1 MNGHPFEPDLFD
13 TELPESAKQIIPGV
27 QSVPTYSSIISGT
40 ASTASGTSLAAQQQE
55 ELDFYDLFNYNQE
68 KSVRT
73 QTEHVR
79 NHVIGMLEVEPL
91 HFTCHSASDGTKM
104 ERLDNAGTSSGSS
117 GAVITSALGSGTTGL
132 GTSVLG
138 SGALGVGGLGTS
150 GLTGTINFGEYL
162 PVPPPLSSLN
172 FPLPPSLG
180 VATGKFS
187 EMTPMMKDKIFQKLK
202 KLVQL
207 KYEKIPAGSD
217 ELMPSTPKT
226 TPQVMTPPLTPP
238 NEAWQQ
244 VILLVGIYTISN
256 IYMSFFLLPDSM
268 NCMIFIVTKAAKC

>member
-13 TELPESAKQIIPGV
+13 MELPESAKQIIPGV
-27 QSVPTYSSIISGT
+27 QSMPTYASIVSGT
-40 ASTASGTSLAAQQQE
+40 TSVSSGTSLAAQQQE

-104 ERLDNAGTSSGSS
+104 ERLDTVGISSGSS

-150 GLTGTINFGEYL
+150 GLSGTINFGETL
-162 PVPPPLSSLN
+162 PVPPPLGSLN
-172 FPLPPSLG
+172 FPLPSSLG
-180 VATGKFS
+180 TSNLKFLENNS
-187 EMTPMMKDKIFQKLK
+187 MNKDKIIQKLK
-202 KLVQL
+202 KLVQI
-207 KYEKIPAGSD
+207 KYEKNPPGSD

-244 VILLVGIYTISN
+244 VTCVR
-256 IYMSFFLLPDSM
+256 P
-268 NCMIFIVTKAAKC
+268 KKKK